1 MSLWQRIK
9 PQSFGTYKQVSL
21 SGGPAS
27 VSGCN
32 PYSEQFD
39 TSGVSKPKDLVN
51 YMVAKQTAKFGY
63 SILKQFKYTTM
74 QAQAKRV
81 MDLYSVDQLMRA
93 IKIAVD
99 VSNHPFSFKLVETI
113 CENKTKKG

>member
-9 PQSFGTYKQVSL
+9 PQSFGTFKQVPL
-21 SGGPAS
+21 TEGPAA

-39 TSGVSKPKDLVN
+39 TRGVSKPKDLVN
-51 YMVAKQTAKFGY
+51 YMVAQQTAKFGY
-63 SILKQFKYTTM
+63 SILKQFKYATM
-74 QAQAKRV
+74 LAQTKRV
-81 MDLYSVDQLMRA
+81 MEKYSIDQLMRA